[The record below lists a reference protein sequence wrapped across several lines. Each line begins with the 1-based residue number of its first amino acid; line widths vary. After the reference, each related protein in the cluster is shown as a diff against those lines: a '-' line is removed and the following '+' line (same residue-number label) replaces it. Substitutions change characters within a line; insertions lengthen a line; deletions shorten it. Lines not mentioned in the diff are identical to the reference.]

1 MMMTDGRDIE
11 ALVDAMTLEEQV
23 SLLSGADFWTTVPVE
38 RLGIPKIK
46 VSDGPNGARGAGS
59 LVGGVKAA
67 CFPAAISLGA
77 SWNVALAERMGA
89 ALAGQARSKGAS
101 VLLAPTVN
109 IHRSGLNGRN
119 FECYSED
126 PALTSALAVAYI
138 NGLQNNGVAATIK
151 HYAANESEIQRQTMS
166 SDVDERTLR
175 EIYLPPFEAA
185 VKQAGVMAV
194 MSSYN
199 RLNGTYTSEH
209 GWLLTQVLR
218 QEWGFDGIVMSD
230 WFGSH
235 STAESINA
243 GLDLEMPGP
252 TRDRG
257 DKLVHAAQV
266 GTVKLETIRQ
276 SALRMLRLMDKVGA
290 LAVAPDLTES
300 ELDLPEDRALIRE
313 IGAEGAVLLKND
325 GVLPLSKTSVERIA
339 LIGPNAGE
347 ARVMGGGSAQI
358 NALHKV
364 SPADGIRAALANANS
379 IEEEKGADNNRL
391 VRLFEQ
397 EVAVDYFHGADC
409 AGAVVAHETAAKS
422 EFFWFELPSE
432 VLDPRD
438 FSARMTLSFTAQED
452 GEHLF
457 GMTNAGLA
465 KLFVDDKLI
474 VDGWSDWR
482 RGENYFGT
490 ANDEILAPLTLEAGK
505 TYRIGVD
512 YASRQPDVEGIL
524 LQALRFGVQKPL
536 GAEAIEAAAAKAR
549 DVDVAVIFAGREA
562 QWDTEGQDL
571 PDMRLPGRQDELIAA
586 VAAVN
591 PNTVVVLQTGGPVE
605 MPWLNDVRAVLQ
617 MWYPGQELGHAVADV
632 LFGDQEP
639 SGRLPQTFPKTLK
652 DMPVF
657 TGDPTTYPGVDGHV
671 RYDEGIF
678 VGYRH
683 FDTRGVEP
691 LFPFGFGLGY
701 TTFAW
706 TDAHASSD
714 VIGAAGVSVT
724 VRVENTSA
732 RQGSEVVQLY
742 VRPRASN
749 VERPDKEL
757 RAFAKVKLA
766 SGESTD
772 VTLTV
777 GLRDLAYWDVGAKAF
792 RADAGDY
799 EMVVAAHARDERFA
813 LVVTLM
819 EDWVEG

>member
-1 MMMTDGRDIE
+1 MTVGMDIE

-77 SWNVALAERMGA
+77 TWNVALAQRMGA
-89 ALAGQARSKGAS
+89 ALAGQTKSKGAS

-151 HYAANESEIQRQTMS
+151 HFAANESEIERQTMS

-185 VKQAGVMAV
+185 VKQAGVKAV

-235 STAESINA
+235 STAETVNA

-257 DKLVHAAQV
+257 DKLIQAVRDSAV
-266 GTVKLETIRQ
+266 KPETVRQ
-276 SALRMLRLMDKVGA
+276 SALRMLRLMQWVGA
-290 LAVAPDLTES
+290 LDAAPDLSES

-325 GVLPLSKTSVERIA
+325 GVLPLAKSSVDRIA

-364 SPADGIRAALANANS
+364 SPAEGIRAALANANS

-391 VRLFEQ
+391 VRLFDED
-397 EVAVDYFHGADC
+397 VAVDYFHGADC
-409 AGAVVAHETAAKS
+409 DGPVVAHETAAKS
-422 EFFWFELPSE
+422 EFFWFELPSAD
-432 VLDPRD
+432 LDPRD
-438 FSARMTLSFTAQED
+438 FSVRMALSFTAQED

-465 KLFVDDKLI
+465 RLYVDDALV

-490 ANDEILAPLTLEAGK
+490 ANDEVRRPLTLEAGK
-505 TYRIGVD
+505 TYRIRVD
-512 YASRQPDVEGIL
+512 YSSRQPDVEGITI
-524 LQALRFGVQKPL
+524 QALRFGVQKPL
-536 GAEAIEAAAAKAR
+536 GAEAIERAVAKAK
-549 DVDVAVIFAGREA
+549 DVDVAVLFVGREA

-617 MWYPGQELGHAVADV
+617 MWYPGQELGHALADV
-632 LFGDQEP
+632 LFGDEEP
-639 SGRLPQTFPKTLK
+639 SGRLPQTFPKALE

-706 TDAHASSD
+706 ADAKVSSD
-714 VIGAAGVSVT
+714 VICAEGVAVT
-724 VRVENTSA
+724 VRVENTGA
-732 RQGSEVVQLY
+732 RQGSDVVQLY
-742 VRPRASN
+742 VRPRAAK

-766 SGESTD
+766 AGESD
-772 VTLTV
+772 EVTLTI
-777 GLRDLAYWDVGAKAF
+777 GLRDLAYWDVEAKAF
-792 RADAGDY
+792 RADAGEY
-799 EMVVAAHARDERFA
+799 ELVVAANARDERFV

-819 EDWVEG
+819 EDWVEK